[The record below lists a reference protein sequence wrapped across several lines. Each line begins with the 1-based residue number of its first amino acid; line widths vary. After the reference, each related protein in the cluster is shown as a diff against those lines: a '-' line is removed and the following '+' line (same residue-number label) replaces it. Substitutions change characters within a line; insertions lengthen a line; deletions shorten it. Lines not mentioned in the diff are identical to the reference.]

1 MTNKKHKRILLYNNA
16 AKIVIY
22 SGGISVIIAVL
33 GILVFIF
40 NEAYPLFSSAKS
52 ESTKILRTFKE
63 KSEKPLIILV
73 DEYEKIAFSLTDS
86 ANVDFM
92 DIRNQQIIFSQNVS
106 AINNEKITSVNKNF
120 ANNLIAAGTESGNVA
135 AVSIKFN
142 AAFDNSGTRII
153 SPEIESAKL
162 FKVDSLGRAI
172 KKIALAV
179 NSQNEISIAALVSE
193 NEISINSESI
203 TSSLL
208 GEDEVSV
215 LKSKI
220 ILNGEKISD
229 IEIDANASKLAIGT
243 SDGVLYLYSLLD
255 KSNPELL
262 LKEKVNLENST
273 IAKLRFILGDQSL
286 LVSDSKGNISSYVI
300 LQDSKT
306 GNNFLVQPHFF
317 SPMKSEVKFIAP
329 SQRDKSFIVVDKKNN
344 AEIKHLTSNRTLS
357 EIIISQNSEIQDIAY
372 SPKSNGAVVLYDNG
386 IIEHFTITAA
396 HSEVSPKILFGKV
409 WYEGYAKPEYVWQS
423 TSGTDDFEPKFS
435 LIPLIFGTLKG
446 TLYALFFAIP
456 IALLGA
462 LYTALFVHP
471 KIRNVIKT
479 SVEIM
484 AALPSVVI
492 GMLAGLWLAPLLEKI
507 LPGVLLIF
515 FTAPLMMFVGVYI
528 WKNLIPRFGFKFKEG
543 YEVVLLIPL
552 LILGGQVALILGP
565 TFENLVFGGDYRSWI
580 LSYLNESYDQR
591 NSLVVGFAMGF
602 AVIPII
608 FTICEDA
615 LSSVPKH
622 LTSGA
627 LALGANRWQ
636 TAVRVVLPTASPGIF
651 SAIMIGFGRAIGETM
666 IVLMATGNTPILS
679 LSPFNGFRT
688 LSANIAVEIPEAP
701 YLGTLYRV
709 LFLSAVILFIMTFI
723 VNTTAELVRQHL
735 RKKYRDI

>member
-1 MTNKKHKRILLYNNA
+1 MFYNNA

-52 ESTKILRTFKE
+52 ESTKIIHNFKLE
-63 KSEKPLIILV
+63 SEKPIAIGV
-73 DEYEKIAFSLTDS
+73 DEYEEVAFVLTDS
-86 ANVDFM
+86 SNIDFI
-92 DIRNQQIIFSQNVS
+92 DIKKSKIIFSHNI
-106 AINNEKITSVNKNF
+106 AEINNERITCVYKNF
-120 ANNLIAAGTESGNVA
+120 LNNYFACGTDEGRVA
-135 AVSIKFN
+135 VLSVRFN
-142 AAFDNSGTRII
+142 SSF
-153 SPEIESAKL
+153 
-162 FKVDSLGRAI
+162 DSLGIRSI
-172 KKIALAV
+172 KPELESSKVFNVDSVKRDVKKIALAV
-179 NSQNEISIAALVSE
+179 NTNNEITIASLVSE
-193 NEISINSESI
+193 NEISLSSESI
-203 TSSLL
+203 SSSLL
-208 GEDEVSV
+208 GEAEVS
-215 LKSKI
+215 LLNSKI
-220 ILNGEKISD
+220 ILHEEKISD

-243 SDGVLYLYSLLD
+243 SDGILYLYSLLD

-300 LQDSKT
+300 LQDSRT

-317 SPMKSEVKFIAP
+317 SPMKSEVKLISP
-329 SQRDKSFIVVDKKNN
+329 SQRDKSFIVVDEKNN
-344 AEIKHLTSNRTLS
+344 VEIKHLTSNRTLT
-357 EIIISQNSEIQDIAY
+357 EIKISQKSGIRDIAY

-386 IIEHFTITAA
+386 IIEHFTIAAA

-471 KIRNVIKT
+471 KIKNIIKT

-565 TFENLVFGGDYRSWI
+565 TFENLVFGGDYRAWI
-580 LSYLNESYDQR
+580 LNYLNESYDQR